1 LSTVCCWRM
10 TDHPSTD
17 YPTELLRSYEETRI
31 RESFFSH
38 LALFHDGST
47 KHALRR
53 LAHVERIMSDAL
65 VPFVR
70 TRCSHLTRRAGDV
83 LYLSGICEA
92 NELCTSSNEWVT
104 QLAATFTLAMADIV
118 RLQRFGAFA
127 PAPERA
133 VLQQHLEHEQAIVDT
148 LQALAGPSSESD
160 GACASIDGWIVRYSS

>member
-1 LSTVCCWRM
+1 M

-31 RESFFSH
+31 GESFFSH
-38 LALFHDGST
+38 LALFHDGAT
-47 KHALRR
+47 KQALRR
-53 LAHVERIMSDAL
+53 LAHVERIMSNAL

-92 NELCTSSNEWVT
+92 NELRTLSSNEWVT
-104 QLAATFTLAMADIV
+104 QLAATFALAMTDMV
-118 RLQRFGAFA
+118 RLQRLGAFA
-127 PAPERA
+127 PEPERA
-133 VLQQHLEHEQAIVDT
+133 VLQQHLEHEQVIVDT
-148 LQALAGPSSESD
+148 LQAIAGPSTESE

>member
-1 LSTVCCWRM
+1 M

-31 RESFFSH
+31 GESFFSH
-38 LALFHDGST
+38 LALFHDGAI
-47 KHALRR
+47 KQALRR
-53 LAHVERIMSDAL
+53 LAHVERLMSDAL
-65 VPFVR
+65 VPFVL

-92 NELCTSSNEWVT
+92 NELRTLSSSEWVT
-104 QLAATFTLAMADIV
+104 QLAATFALAMTDIV
-118 RLQRFGAFA
+118 RLQWLGAFA

-148 LQALAGPSSESD
+148 LQALAGPSTESD
-160 GACASIDGWIVRYSS
+160 GACASIDGWIVRCSS